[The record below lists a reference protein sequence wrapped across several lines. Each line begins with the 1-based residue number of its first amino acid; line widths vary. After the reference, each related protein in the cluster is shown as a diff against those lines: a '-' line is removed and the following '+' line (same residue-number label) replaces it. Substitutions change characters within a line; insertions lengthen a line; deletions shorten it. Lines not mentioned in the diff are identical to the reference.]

1 MKMIMVICSEARQ
14 KDVREL
20 IDKHDIHAYTELT
33 NVLGAGETG
42 VHLNTHTWP
51 GKSALIFSVIEDIQV
66 EELTI
71 ALKEFQ
77 KTLYEGEGIRVFSL
91 PAETVI

>member
-1 MKMIMVICSEARQ
+1 MKMLMVVCSEERQ

-42 VHLNTHTWP
+42 VHLGTHTWP
-51 GKSALIFSVIEDIQV
+51 GKSVLIFTVVEDSQV
-66 EELTI
+66 AELTE
-71 ALKEFQ
+71 AFDEFR
-77 KTLYEGEGIRVFSL
+77 KGLFEGEGIRVFAL